1 MMAAGSDNEL
11 ERLRAAR
18 MAEMQSQIE
27 AQAAAQVE
35 SQLEAEASKP

>member
-1 MMAAGSDNEL
+1 MMAVGSDNEL

-27 AQAAAQVE
+27 ARKQR
-35 SQLEAEASKP
+35 LRLNHN